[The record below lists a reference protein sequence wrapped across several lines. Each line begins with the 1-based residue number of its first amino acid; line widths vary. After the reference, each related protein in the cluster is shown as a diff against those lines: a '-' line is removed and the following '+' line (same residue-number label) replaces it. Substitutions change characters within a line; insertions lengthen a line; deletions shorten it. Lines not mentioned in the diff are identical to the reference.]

1 VNALPAPPSVTA
13 STAAPS
19 GAGAGNKPRPVR
31 TRAGLLPSGGA
42 RHRCRVDSSDRPSA
56 EAAGARPAIPVSMR
70 DCEACGDGKVTP
82 PASPRGARGPSSED
96 ELYPATSSR
105 TASLRH
111 GAVLGLGI
119 GRVMI
124 NAQPRSSCAVRGCGG
139 TPRGSCPRRPGS
151 FAFPYG
157 DSQGAFKPGNGR
169 TNESQLPSIPK
180 ARPRL
185 GDRSRPIA
193 WCRSASDGA
202 G

>member
-124 NAQPRSSCAVRGCGG
+124 NAQPRSSCAVRGCGA
-139 TPRGSCPRRPGS
+139 PRGDRVPGAREVS
-151 FAFPYG
+151 RF
-157 DSQGAFKPGNGR
+157 R
-169 TNESQLPSIPK
+169 TGIPK
-180 ARPRL
+180 EHSSPVTAGRMSHNSRLSPRPAPVW
-185 GDRSRPIA
+185 GIGHVP
-193 WCRSASDGA
+193 
-202 G
+202 